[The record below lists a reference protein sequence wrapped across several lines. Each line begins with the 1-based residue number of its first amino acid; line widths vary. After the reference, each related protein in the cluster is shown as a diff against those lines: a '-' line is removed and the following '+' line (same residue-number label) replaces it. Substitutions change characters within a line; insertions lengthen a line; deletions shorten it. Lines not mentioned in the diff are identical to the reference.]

1 MPNRTK
7 RRMFLFDSKRGN
19 GACQRSVTAHD
30 EISTEMAASSASPFA
45 TNDKIR
51 PQEFAPLSAAARAHR
66 RSSREQTTFDRGFTR
81 LED

>member
-1 MPNRTK
+1 
-7 RRMFLFDSKRGN
+7 MFLFDSKRGN

-30 EISTEMAASSASPFA
+30 GISTEMAVSSASPFA

-51 PQEFAPLSAAARAHR
+51 PQHFAPSRRRRAHR
-66 RSSREQTTFDRGFTR
+66 RSSREQTTFDRGLASR

>member
-1 MPNRTK
+1 
-7 RRMFLFDSKRGN
+7 
-19 GACQRSVTAHD
+19 
-30 EISTEMAASSASPFA
+30 MAASSASPFA

-66 RSSREQTTFDRGFTR
+66 RSSREQTTFDRGLASR

>member
-1 MPNRTK
+1 
-7 RRMFLFDSKRGN
+7 MFLFDSKRAN

-30 EISTEMAASSASPFA
+30 GISTEMAASSASPFA

-51 PQEFAPLSAAARAHR
+51 PQDFAPLSAAAARAHR
-66 RSSREQTTFDRGFTR
+66 RSSREQTTFDRGLASR